1 MMNKK
6 PLIFIIILIALV
18 SLLGVW
24 FWWRNV
30 HSREV
35 LRLEILA
42 PSQAEAGTE
51 VVYTV
56 RYKNNGNIRLEE
68 ARLIFEFPENSVI
81 SKEEINLP
89 EDKFIIRG
97 QEKIEVILDDIQP
110 GEERTKE
117 FRGVIFGLADS
128 TLTAHARINYRP
140 RNLRARFEARTSQTL
155 MVLGIP
161 LTFEVHLPSRI
172 EPEKRFTFEI
182 NYFSRTRHP
191 LSDLRIKIDYPADF
205 RFESSRPRP
214 SFEENEWEI
223 GVLNKGQGGRIEIS
237 GFLKGRPPESKIF
250 RAVLGFW
257 QEGRFVP
264 LKESIRGVQLASP
277 AIFIT
282 YQVNGNPNYIANPGE
297 YLYYEIFFINA
308 ERVPLEDLFMTVK
321 LNEEVVD
328 FNYVR
333 PGQGD
338 FQKSVGTIL
347 WDSTRVSALRFL
359 PTEERG
365 EISFWIKVRDDI
377 EISNPAVRA
386 EIFLSHV
393 NQRITTKV
401 NSRVSLFQRGYFD
414 QGPFINH
421 GTHPPVVGLPTNYTI
436 HWQVE
441 NHQNEIRDGKV
452 RAILSPG
459 VRLSGN
465 VLPQEAKISF
475 DPESREVVWD
485 IGRIPMRTGL
495 TKPILEVFFQ
505 VIFDLPRDQGEVMA
519 DLISPA
525 RLTGLDTWTEATV
538 SATTEKIDITLID
551 EIISG

>member
-1 MMNKK
+1 MNKK
-6 PLIFIIILIALV
+6 IIILIVGLIILV

-35 LRLEILA
+35 LKLEILA
-42 PSQAEAGTE
+42 PSQVEAGTE
-51 VVYTV
+51 VLYTV

-68 ARLIFEFPENSVI
+68 ARLIFEFPENSVM

-89 EDKFIIRG
+89 EDRFIIRSK
-97 QEKIEVILDDIQP
+97 EKIEIILDDIQP

-128 TLTAHARINYRP
+128 TLTAKARISYRP
-140 RNLRARFEARTSQTL
+140 RNLRARFEAETSQTL
-155 MVLGIP
+155 IVSDIP

-172 EPEKRFTFEI
+172 EPGKRFTFEI
-182 NYFSRTRHP
+182 NYFSRVEHP
-191 LSDLRIKIDYPADF
+191 LSDLRVKIDYPADF
-205 RFESSRPRP
+205 KFESSRPRP

-237 GFLKGRPPESKIF
+237 GFLEGTPPQSKIF

-257 QEGRFVP
+257 QEGRFVS
-264 LKESIRGVQLASP
+264 LKESIRGVELASP

-297 YLYYEIFFINA
+297 YLHYEIFFINA
-308 ERVPLEDLFMTVK
+308 ERIPLEDLFMTVK
-321 LNEEVVD
+321 LNQEVVD
-328 FNYVR
+328 FNHVR

-347 WDSTRVSALRFL
+347 WDSTRVPFLRFL
-359 PTEERG
+359 PAEERG
-365 EISFWIKVRDDI
+365 EVNFWIKVRDDI
-377 EISNPAVRA
+377 AISNPVIRA
-386 EIFLSHV
+386 EISLSHV

-401 NSRVSLFQRGYFD
+401 NSRVLLSQKGYFD
-414 QGPFINH
+414 RGPFTNY
-421 GTHPPVVGLPTNYTI
+421 GAHPPVIGLPTSYTI

-441 NHQNEIRDGKV
+441 NHQNQIRDGKV
-452 RAILSPG
+452 RAILTPG

-465 VLPQEAKISF
+465 VLPQEARISF
-475 DPESREVVWD
+475 DPESQEVVWD
-485 IGRIPMRTGL
+485 IGEIPIGTGL
-495 TKPILEVFFQ
+495 TEPILEVFFQ
-505 VIFDLPRDQGEVMA
+505 VIFDLPIGQGGIIT
-519 DLISPA
+519 DLISST
-525 RLTGLDTWTEATV
+525 RLTGLDAWTGEIV
-538 SATTEKIDITLID
+538 SATSEKVDTTLTN
-551 EIISG
+551 EIISN